1 MTRAIVTGGLA
12 LVAIPAL
19 FAATAGAAKG
29 PFAPEDCSKPKVE
42 PQRIVISCADDGIF
56 VDSITWNSWKKRKA
70 TGEGTLN
77 VNTCNPNCAEG
88 NFKTYPVDMTLNK
101 VRERKC
107 GKKKVPLFL
116 KLLLSFPQNAPS
128 SADELGKN
136 TMSCG
141 G

>member
-1 MTRAIVTGGLA
+1 VSVRQLLEEAPPNEQTQLS
-12 LVAIPAL
+12 
-19 FAATAGAAKG
+19 FAAS
-29 PFAPEDCSKPKVE
+29 ELL
-42 PQRIVISCADDGIF
+42 ADELT
-56 VDSITWNSWKKRKA
+56 SLEEL
-70 TGEGTLN
+70 EGKMQALSQK
-77 VNTCNPNCAEG
+77 PNCAEG